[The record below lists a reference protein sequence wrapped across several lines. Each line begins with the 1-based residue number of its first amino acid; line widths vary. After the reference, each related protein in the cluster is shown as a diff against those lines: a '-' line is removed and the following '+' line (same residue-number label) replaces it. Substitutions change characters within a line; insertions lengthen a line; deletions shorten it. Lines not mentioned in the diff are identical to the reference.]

1 MYTRVNEISF
11 FLWPII
17 ITIIIA
23 TTNEDNEDNVIVLG
37 EEEWEDLSGNRM
49 EIESFNK
56 FTCESSN
63 EDHIDIN
70 YNNKERITSTK
81 VLSTAA
87 IKFYFLCRTK
97 HEEGKPVREYR
108 RKTYNI
114 WKTGVWRI
122 NNFRLIYEIMNMK
135 RM

>member
-1 MYTRVNEISF
+1 M
-11 FLWPII
+11 
-17 ITIIIA
+17 
-23 TTNEDNEDNVIVLG
+23 VLG
-37 EEEWEDLSGNRM
+37 EEDWEDFFGSRM
-49 EIESFNK
+49 EIASFNK

-70 YNNKERITSTK
+70 YNNKERITWTK

-87 IKFYFLCRTK
+87 RKFYFLCTTK

-114 WKTGVWRI
+114 
-122 NNFRLIYEIMNMK
+122 
-135 RM
+135 